1 VNCRAVKSKHPLF
14 GQSLE
19 PWHGWVGRCCT
30 TRESRTE
37 DVAAVCGAFGFK
49 EKTIRGLFDGKGK
62 GHLRWQL
69 QGHFEGKD
77 PLMARAKALRRQK
90 PLEGKGLMKINAKA
104 FRSQRPSVGKV

>member
-49 EKTIRGLFDGKGK
+49 EKTIRGLFDGKARGTFDGNCK
-62 GHLRWQL
+62 GTL
-69 QGHFEGKD
+69 K
-77 PLMARAKALRRQK
+77 AKTR
-90 PLEGKGLMKINAKA
+90 
-104 FRSQRPSVGKV
+104 